1 MARKKQST
9 LPTPPAGPPAA
20 PVATPPPPP
29 DLTGAIEEIMQWWRL
44 YNGSFARANV
54 NRVNWQNAYDDLNT
68 YFPIPPGLKKAEPSV
83 VLQVTANQSGTGL
96 NGNVMILPPLNVASP
111 SVSAM
116 ATGKDWKSVLETQQT
131 PIAIFLETD
140 TTDPSHPKDV
150 VHTILVDENHA
161 LYDSTTMS
169 EAALSSV
176 FPSFSFVYKAIQKR
190 ATTDTA
196 IPPWTIEEFKNI
208 ILEGVPGTGK
218 TREFGEIVKEWP
230 KLFSRSAHKRVMT
243 FHPSTSYEDFIVGI
257 RPTAPVSGGSP
268 FAVKPG
274 FIIDVVVEA
283 CRNPTEDYLILL
295 DEFNRAN
302 VPKVMGDL
310 LTLLEASKR
319 ATFDASTAMWE
330 TETTV
335 TLPLKFSSPPSS
347 PTASPVGT
355 SASPVPP
362 STGALLLSEATWG
375 QFFIPD
381 NVYVIGTMNTTDRSV
396 APLDSALRR
405 RFVFIRIEPLH
416 YKDLETE
423 LSAKFGVPMPLI
435 REHTSLW
442 GGLNQWLEKNIGLD
456 AKLGH
461 SYLFEACRVLNKSTR
476 AKSSIALWE
485 LLLLPQ
491 LQDILMNNH
500 LDANQIDEFNT
511 EIATFLLEKK
521 KLVLR
526 TTGTGVNEMPL
537 LAFE

>member
-9 LPTPPAGPPAA
+9 LPTSAGSSSSTAA
-20 PVATPPPPP
+20 ATPLPLP
-29 DLTGAIEEIMQWWRL
+29 DLMPDVEVIMNWWR
-44 YNGSFARANV
+44 NNAANFSPAIKKAAM
-54 NRVNWQNAYDDLNT
+54 WQPAFDNFKL
-68 YFPIPPGLKKAEPSV
+68 FFGISPSLKKAEPGI
-83 VLQVTANQSGTGL
+83 VLNNPASQSGTGMAKK
-96 NGNVMILPPLNVASP
+96 VMILPPLDITSP
-111 SVSAM
+111 SVSPM
-116 ATGKDWKSVLETQQT
+116 ATEEGWEKVLETQQT
-131 PIAIFLETD
+131 PIALFLETD
-140 TTDPSHPKDV
+140 TSDPTNPKDV
-150 VHTILVDENHA
+150 VHTILVDENHG

-169 EAALSSV
+169 EIALASV
-176 FPSFSFVYKAIQKR
+176 FPSFPFVYKAIPKR
-190 ATTDTA
+190 ATTKTT
-196 IPPWTIEEFKNI
+196 IPALWPIEEFKNI

-218 TREFGEIVKEWP
+218 THAFGELVKEWP
-230 KLFSRSAHKRVMT
+230 KVFSRSAHKRVMT

-274 FIIDVVVEA
+274 FIVDVVVEA

-319 ATFDASTAMWE
+319 ATFDASTAMWK

-335 TLPLKFSSPPSS
+335 TLPLKFPSPPPS
-347 PTASPVGT
+347 PTSSVGV
-355 SASPVPP
+355 SASSVPP
-362 STGALLLSEATWG
+362 SPGGLLLSEATWD

-405 RFVFIRIEPLH
+405 RFVFFRIEPLH
-416 YKDLETE
+416 YKDLETI
-423 LSAKFGVPMPLI
+423 LCTKFGVSKPLI

-442 GGLNQWLEKNIGLD
+442 GGLNQWLAKNIGLD

-461 SYLFEACRVLNKSTR
+461 SYLFEASRVLNKSTR

-485 LLLLPQ
+485 ILLLPQ

-500 LDANQIDEFNT
+500 LDADQMADFNT
-511 EIATFLLEKK
+511 EIATFSLEKK
-521 KLVLR
+521 KLVLS
-526 TTGTGVNEMPL
+526 TTGTGINEMPL